1 MPFDLANV
9 DDVIGLPPFSLGRDE
24 KLRLFDRQLSTLTR
38 HHADH
43 CGAYRRILD
52 ALHYDP
58 ARSHTTDETPLIPAR
73 LFKTQRLQSID
84 DHEVRRVLTSSGT
97 SGSVSRIA
105 LDAAAVSRQSRALSA
120 IVSDFIGKTR
130 LPMLV
135 IDSESILRRGQQF
148 PARVAG
154 ILGFSLFGRQPTFAL
169 DDGFN
174 LDLPTVLAFVER
186 NAGAPVLLFGFTF
199 MVFQSFIR
207 ALEQAGRRVDLS
219 NGILIHGGGWKK
231 LADQAISS
239 AAFKARLRG
248 VSGIGRVH
256 NYYGTV
262 EQTGSIFME
271 CEQGRL
277 HCSNLSHV
285 IVRDARLAPVAD
297 GVPGIMQL
305 LSLLPHSYP
314 GHSLLTEDQGV
325 VLGDDD
331 CGCGRLGR
339 TFAIHGR
346 IAAAEIRGCS
356 DAYAA

>member
-1 MPFDLANV
+1 MSIDE
-9 DDVIGLPPFSLGRDE
+9 VIGLPPFSLPRAE
-24 KLRLFDRQLSTLTR
+24 KMRLFDAELSALTR
-38 HHADH
+38 HHAVH
-43 CGAYRRILD
+43 CRSYRRILD
-52 ALHYDP
+52 ALHFDTGI
-58 ARSHTTDETPLIPAR
+58 SHKATDIPLLPAR
-73 LFKTQRLQSID
+73 LFKTRSLQSVAD
-84 DHEVRRVLTSSGT
+84 QEVKRVLTSSGT
-97 SGSVSRIA
+97 SGAVSRIA
-105 LDAAAVSRQSRALSA
+105 LDAASVSRQSRALSA

-135 IDSESILRRGQQF
+135 IDSESVLRKGQHF

-169 DDGFN
+169 DEDFKLN
-174 LDLPTVLAFVER
+174 LPAVLAFAELYK
-186 NAGAPVLLFGFTF
+186 GEPVLLFGFTY
-199 MVFQSFIR
+199 MVFQHFIQ
-207 ALEQAGRRVDLS
+207 ALERLGRPVDLS
-219 NGILIHGGGWKK
+219 RGVLIHGGGWKK

-239 AAFKARLRG
+239 AAFKSRLRSACG
-248 VSGIGRVH
+248 VQRVH

-271 CEQGRL
+271 CEHGRL

-285 IVRDARLAPVAD
+285 IVRNARFEPVAL
-297 GVPGIMQL
+297 GEPGIVQL
-305 LSLLPHSYP
+305 MSLLPHSYP

-331 CGCGRLGR
+331 CGCGRFGR
-339 TFAIHGR
+339 TFAIDGR